1 MTSPSPLPGTDNL
14 PNFDPRTKDENTSFN
29 QYLALLNL
37 QQRNNQFAA
46 KQQQQDMSMLLR
58 AMGSPSG
65 NASWIGHTAMPQQP
79 TFAPRQG
86 MFSGI
91 LSDPWHQYL
100 AQKEYEVRRDRA
112 IANQM
117 DELYRRDSNDRF
129 DQLLALMQAR
139 GTPEQAATNG
149 TASESA
155 TDNGA
160 PAKEQPKSS
169 RDVLISRFRQFAGLD
184 NKDSEATMGLDA
196 ALEQAAASVRAD
208 PEFINALYREGY
220 SPSSIETIKN
230 NPLAHYGWDKTKDF
244 KEPLT
249 KHNFGNPYGKAL
261 AESFMGSDSYD
272 KTDDAYKAVY
282 NILNNM
288 DNGLVEQHKDWEPL
302 YRGVLRTLG
311 VTTQP
316 NNLTNF
322 QKELAASAINWAS
335 SQPDVDID
343 SLKELAKEGDFGAWE
358 KFFNEDKGNVSSAF
372 NLFKQKINTSDF
384 KNRADI
390 DNMYKEFD
398 VAYDNAGSANVFKN
412 LGIITPND
420 YEKLRRRYDTLTNYN
435 PMEYITMNELIR
447 SEGITDARKLLGNFK
462 PIKDLNGNVGSN
474 VYSDIM
480 AKLTDRNSILN
491 NTKMKKFFDDSNN
504 FKRFLE
510 SSYFYGLRDKY
521 TSSSKPE
528 DKTKLSAL
536 DHEIKTITDQFYKAR
551 LPESTSRDNV
561 VKNIKTRLSKNFSDN
576 AAFFENAPSDK
587 GELITDLLASAEGY
601 KDKIFSD
608 SNGKGVYLLSVT
620 NDYNW
625 KLNEAQI
632 GKKFSELPAD
642 IQNKG
647 YVNQINAIQ
656 TNWNTITR
664 RLHSNTIKPY
674 IKGMSK
680 QDLDELTALLAS
692 SSYRGDS
699 TRESLL
705 TDAFQF
711 AQKAVEDSKKTDK
724 PIELTPMLIYKHYI
738 ASLINR
744 YETKGKLSNISVV
757 RSRFKNVEKAY
768 NAYKNKTK

>member
-14 PNFDPRTKDENTSFN
+14 LNFDPVTKDENARFN
-29 QYLALLNL
+29 QFLALLTL
-37 QQRNNQFAA
+37 QQRDNQFAA

-65 NASWIGHTAMPQQP
+65 NASWIGHTTMPQQP

-129 DQLLALMQAR
+129 DQLLALMQGK

-149 TASESA
+149 TASEST

-160 PAKEQPKSS
+160 LAKEQPKSS

-220 SPSSIETIKN
+220 SPASIETIKN
-230 NPLAHYGWDKTKDF
+230 NPLAHYGWDKTKDH
-244 KEPLT
+244 KETLT

-261 AESFMGSDSYD
+261 AESFSNSAKYD
-272 KTDDAYKAVY
+272 ETDDSYKAVY
-282 NILNNM
+282 DILNTM
-288 DNGLVEQHKDWEPL
+288 DSGLVEQHKDWEPL

-358 KFFNEDKGNVSSAF
+358 KFFNSDKGNVSSAF

-398 VAYDNAGSANVFKN
+398 VAYDNATSANVFKN
-412 LGIITPND
+412 LGIINPKD

-435 PMEYITMNELIR
+435 PVEYIAMSELTR
-447 SEGITDARKLLGNFK
+447 TKGITDARRLLGGFT

-480 AKLTDRNSILN
+480 AKLNNPDSILN
-491 NTKMKKFFDDSNN
+491 NTKMQKYFEDPNN
-504 FKRFLE
+504 FRRFLE
-510 SSYFYGLRDKY
+510 SSYFYGLRNKY
-521 TSSSKPE
+521 SSSGKPE
-528 DKTKLSAL
+528 DKAKLSAL
-536 DHEIKTITDQFYKAR
+536 DHEIKTITDQFYKER
-551 LPESTSRDNV
+551 LPESTNRDNV
-561 VKNIKTRLSKNFSDN
+561 VKNIKTRLAKHFNDN
-576 AAFFENAPSDK
+576 AAFFENAPDDK
-587 GELITDLLASAEGY
+587 GELITDLLAAAEGY
-601 KDKIFSD
+601 KDQVFAD

-620 NDYNW
+620 NGGDWYIP
-625 KLNEAQI
+625 EAQM
-632 GKKFSELPAD
+632 GKRFSELPAEV
-642 IQNKG
+642 QNKG
-647 YVNQINAIQ
+647 YDNQLNAIQ
-656 TNWNTITR
+656 TNWRRVTQ
-664 RLHSNTIKPY
+664 RLHSNDLKPY

-680 QDLDELTALLAS
+680 QDLDEVTALLAS

-699 TRESLL
+699 TQESLL
-705 TDAFQF
+705 IDAFKS
-711 AQKAVEDSKKTDK
+711 AQKAVGNGKV
-724 PIELTPMLIYKHYI
+724 TPFLVYQKYVAHL
-738 ASLINR
+738 ANR
-744 YETKGKLSNISVV
+744 YKARGKISNMSVV
-757 RSRFKNVEKAY
+757 KSRFNNVKKAY
-768 NAYKNKTK
+768 DAYKNKTK

>member
-1 MTSPSPLPGTDNL
+1 MPLPGTDDL
-14 PNFDPRTKDENTSFN
+14 LTFDPKSKEENTGFN
-29 QYLALLNL
+29 QFLALAKL
-37 QQRNNQFAA
+37 QQQNNQFAA
-46 KQQQQDMSMLLR
+46 RQQQQDMSMLLR

-149 TASESA
+149 TASEPA

-184 NKDSEATMGLDA
+184 NKDSEATMGLDE

-230 NPLAHYGWDKTKDF
+230 NPLAHYGWDKTKDH
-244 KEPLT
+244 KETLT

-261 AESFMGSDSYD
+261 AESFSNSAKYD
-272 KTDDAYKAVY
+272 ETDDSYKAVY
-282 NILNNM
+282 DILNNM
-288 DNGLVEQHKDWEPL
+288 DSGLVEQHEEWKPL

-311 VTTQP
+311 VMTQP

-335 SQPDVDID
+335 SQPNVDID

-358 KFFNEDKGNVSSAF
+358 KFFNSDKGNVSSVF

-398 VAYDNAGSANVFKN
+398 VAYDNATSANVFKN
-412 LGIITPND
+412 LGIINPKD

-435 PMEYITMNELIR
+435 PMEFIAMNELTR
-447 SEGITDARKLLGNFK
+447 TKGITDARRLLGGFT

-480 AKLTDRNSILN
+480 AKLNNPDSILN
-491 NTKMKKFFDDSNN
+491 NTKMQKYFEDPNN
-504 FKRFLE
+504 FRRFLE
-510 SSYFYGLRDKY
+510 SSYFYGLRNKY
-521 TSSSKPE
+521 SSSSKPE
-528 DKTKLSAL
+528 DKDKLSAL

-551 LPESTSRDNV
+551 LPESTNRDNV
-561 VKNIKTRLSKNFSDN
+561 VKNIKTRLAKHFNDN
-576 AAFFENAPSDK
+576 AAFFENAPDDK
-587 GELITDLLASAEGY
+587 GELITDLLAAAEGY
-601 KDKIFSD
+601 RDQVFAD
-608 SNGKGVYLLSVT
+608 FNGKGVYLLSVS
-620 NDYNW
+620 NDGNW
-625 KLNEAQI
+625 YIPEAQM

-647 YVNQINAIQ
+647 YDNQLNAIQ
-656 TNWNTITR
+656 TNWGRVTT
-664 RLHSNTIKPY
+664 RLHSNELKPY
-674 IKGMSK
+674 IKDMSK
-680 QDLDELTALLAS
+680 QDLDEVTALLATA
-692 SSYRGDS
+692 SYRGDS
-699 TRESLL
+699 TKVSLL
-705 TDAFQF
+705 VDAFKT
-711 AQKAVEDSKKTDK
+711 AQ
-724 PIELTPMLIYKHYI
+724 ELAGNGKVTPLLVYQGYTAQLMKRYKD
-738 ASLINR
+738 R
-744 YETKGKLSNISVV
+744 GKISNYSVV
-757 RSRFKNVEKAY
+757 ESRFKNVRNAY
-768 NAYKNKTK
+768 NAHKNKTK

>member
-29 QYLALLNL
+29 QYLAFLKL
-37 QQRNNQFAA
+37 QQQNNQFAA
-46 KQQQQDMSMLLR
+46 RQQQQDMSMLLR

-65 NASWIGHTAMPQQP
+65 NASWIGHTTMPQQP

-149 TASESA
+149 TASEST

-184 NKDSEATMGLDA
+184 NKDSEATMGLDD

-244 KEPLT
+244 KETLT
-249 KHNFGNPYGKAL
+249 KHNFGNPYGMAL
-261 AESFMGSDSYD
+261 AEGLSNSSNY
-272 KTDDAYKAVY
+272 KKDDPVHQATYE
-282 NILNNM
+282 ILNSMNS
-288 DNGLVEQHKDWEPL
+288 DLVEQNKNWEPL
-302 YRGVLRTLG
+302 YRGVLRELG
-311 VTTQP
+311 VPITSA
-316 NNLTNF
+316 NLSNF
-322 QKELAASAINWAS
+322 EKELAASAINWAYS
-335 SQPDVDID
+335 RPDVDLD
-343 SLKELAKEGDFGAWE
+343 SLKTFAKDGDWE
-358 KFFNEDKGNVSSAF
+358 HWWSTLTNSNKGNISKTFKFFKDN
-372 NLFKQKINTSDF
+372 IRTSDI

-390 DNMYKEFD
+390 DNMFKEYN

-412 LGIITPND
+412 LGIINPND

-435 PMEYITMNELIR
+435 PMEYIAMSELTR
-447 SEGITDARKLLGNFK
+447 TNGITDARRLLGGFT

-480 AKLTDRNSILN
+480 AKLNNPDSILN
-491 NTKMKKFFDDSNN
+491 NTKMKKYFEDPNN
-504 FKRFLE
+504 FRRFLE
-510 SSYFYGLRDKY
+510 SSYFYGLRNRY
-521 TSSSKPE
+521 TSSGKQE
-528 DKTKLSAL
+528 DKDKLSAL
-536 DHEIKTITDQFYKAR
+536 DHEIKTITDQFYKER

-561 VKNIKTRLSKNFSDN
+561 VKNIKTRLAKNFNDN
-576 AAFFENAPSDK
+576 AAFFKNAPDDK
-587 GELITDLLASAEGY
+587 GELITDLLAAAEGY
-601 KDKIFSD
+601 KDQVFAD

-620 NDYNW
+620 NGGDWYIP
-625 KLNEAQI
+625 EAQM
-632 GKKFSELPAD
+632 GKKFSELPAEV
-642 IQNKG
+642 QNKG
-647 YVNQINAIQ
+647 YDHQLNAIQ
-656 TNWNTITR
+656 TNWERVTT
-664 RLHSNTIKPY
+664 RLHSNDLKPY

-680 QDLDELTALLAS
+680 QDLDEVTALLAS

-699 TRESLL
+699 TKESLL
-705 TDAFQF
+705 VDAFKT
-711 AQKAVEDSKKTDK
+711 AQKLAGNGKV
-724 PIELTPMLIYKHYI
+724 TPLLVYQGYTAQLIKRYKD
-738 ASLINR
+738 R
-744 YETKGKLSNISVV
+744 GKLSNISVV
-757 RSRFKNVEKAY
+757 ESRFKNVRKAY
-768 NAYKNKTK
+768 KAHKNKTK

>member
-1 MTSPSPLPGTDNL
+1 MPLPNTGDL
-14 PNFDPRTKDENTSFN
+14 PIFDPKTKEENTGFN

-37 QQRNNQFAA
+37 QQRDNQFAA

-58 AMGSPSG
+58 AMGNPSG

-129 DQLLALMQAR
+129 DQLLALMQSR

-149 TASESA
+149 TASEPA

-160 PAKEQPKSS
+160 PAKEKPKTAREVL
-169 RDVLISRFRQFAGLD
+169 RDRVQAFAGLN
-184 NKDSEATMGLDA
+184 NKDSEATMSISKALSLA
-196 ALEQAAASVRAD
+196 ADSVRSD
-208 PEFINALYREGY
+208 PAFINALYREGY
-220 SPSSIETIKN
+220 SPSAIETIKN
-230 NPLAHYGWDKTKDF
+230 NPLAHFGWDKVKDYR
-244 KEPLT
+244 EPLS
-249 KHNFGNPYGKAL
+249 KHKLGNPYGMAL
-261 AESFMGSDSYD
+261 ADSFSNSDSYNEY
-272 KTDDAYKAVY
+272 DDAYKGTY
-282 NILNNM
+282 DILSTMNS
-288 DNGLVEQHKDWEPL
+288 DLVDQHKEWEPL
-302 YRGVLRTLG
+302 YRNILDKLG
-311 VTTQP
+311 VHVTSD
-316 NNLTNF
+316 NLSNF
-322 QKELAASAINWAS
+322 EKELAASAISWAYS
-335 SQPDVDID
+335 RPDINME
-343 SLKELAKEGDFGAWE
+343 SLKTFAENGDWE
-358 KFFNEDKGNVSSAF
+358 HWWSTLTNDSKNKISDTF
-372 NLFKQKINTSDF
+372 NLFSKNIRTTDIP
-384 KNRADI
+384 NRAEI
-390 DNMYKEFD
+390 DNLYKELD
-398 VAYDNAGSANVFKN
+398 VAYDNAADADTFKN
-412 LGIITPND
+412 LDIVDANTA
-420 YEKLRRRYDTLTNYN
+420 EKLKRRYDTLTNYN
-435 PMEYITMNELIR
+435 SMEYIAMNKLIN
-447 SEGITDARKLLGNFK
+447 SDGVTDARRLLGGFK
-462 PIKDLNGNVGSN
+462 PVKDLNENIGSN

-480 AKLTDRNSILN
+480 GKLNNPYSILN
-491 NTKMKKFFDDSNN
+491 NSKMSKYFEDPNN

-510 SSYFYGLRDKY
+510 SSYFYGLRNKY
-521 TSSSKPE
+521 SSSGKLG
-528 DKTKLSAL
+528 DKNKLNAL

-551 LPESTSRDNV
+551 LPESTNRDNV
-561 VKNIKTRLSKNFSDN
+561 VKNIKTRLSKNFNDN

-620 NDYNW
+620 NDYGW
-625 KLNEAQI
+625 KLPEAQI
-632 GKKFSELPAD
+632 GKKFSELPAEV
-642 IQNKG
+642 QNKG
-647 YVNQINAIQ
+647 YGHQINAIQ
-656 TNWNTITR
+656 TNWNIITR
-664 RLHSNTIKPY
+664 RLHSNAIKPY

-680 QDLDELTALLAS
+680 QNLDELTALLAS

-705 TDAFQF
+705 ADAFKY

-744 YETKGKLSNISVV
+744 YETKGKISNISVV
-757 RSRFKNVEKAY
+757 RSRFQNVEKAY

>member
-1 MTSPSPLPGTDNL
+1 MASPSPLPGTDNL
-14 PNFDPRTKDENTSFN
+14 LNFNPRTKDENTSFN
-29 QYLALLNL
+29 QFLALLTL
-37 QQRNNQFAA
+37 QQRDNQFAA

-65 NASWIGHTAMPQQP
+65 NASWIGHTTMPQQP

-117 DELYRRDSNDRF
+117 DELYRRDSNDRL

-139 GTPEQAATNG
+139 GTPEQATTNG
-149 TASESA
+149 TASES
-155 TDNGA
+155 TTNNGT

-230 NPLAHYGWDKTKDF
+230 NPLAHYGWDKTKDY
-244 KEPLT
+244 KETLT

-261 AESFMGSDSYD
+261 AESFSNSAKYD
-272 KTDDAYKAVY
+272 ETDDSYKAVY
-282 NILNNM
+282 DILNNM
-288 DNGLVEQHKDWEPL
+288 DSGLVEQHKDWEPL

-311 VTTQP
+311 VMTQP

-358 KFFNEDKGNVSSAF
+358 KFFNSDKGNVSSAF
-372 NLFKQKINTSDF
+372 NLFRQKINTSDF

-398 VAYDNAGSANVFKN
+398 VAYDNATSANVFKN
-412 LGIITPND
+412 LGIINPND

-435 PMEYITMNELIR
+435 PVEYIAMSELTR
-447 SEGITDARKLLGNFK
+447 TNGITDARRLLGGFT
-462 PIKDLNGNVGSN
+462 PVKDLNGNVGSN

-480 AKLTDRNSILN
+480 AKLNNPDSILN
-491 NTKMKKFFDDSNN
+491 DTRMQKYFEDPNN
-504 FKRFLE
+504 FRRFLE
-510 SSYFYGLRDKY
+510 SSYFYGLRNKY
-521 TSSSKPE
+521 SSSSKPE
-528 DKTKLSAL
+528 DKDKLSAL
-536 DHEIKTITDQFYKAR
+536 DHEIKTITDQFYKER
-551 LPESTSRDNV
+551 LPESTNRDNV
-561 VKNIKTRLSKNFSDN
+561 VKNIKTRLAKNFNDN
-576 AAFFENAPSDK
+576 AAFFKNAPDDK
-587 GELITDLLASAEGY
+587 GELITDLLAAAEGY
-601 KDKIFSD
+601 KDQVFAD
-608 SNGKGVYLLSVT
+608 SNGKGVYLLSVS
-620 NDYNW
+620 NDGNW
-625 KLNEAQI
+625 YIPEAQM
-632 GKKFSELPAD
+632 GKKFSELPAEV
-642 IQNKG
+642 QNKG
-647 YVNQINAIQ
+647 YNHQLNAIQ
-656 TNWNTITR
+656 TNWERVTT
-664 RLHSNTIKPY
+664 RLHSNELKPY

-680 QDLDELTALLAS
+680 QDLDEITALLAS

-699 TRESLL
+699 TKESLL
-705 TDAFQF
+705 VDAFKT
-711 AQKAVEDSKKTDK
+711 AQKLADNDK
-724 PIELTPMLIYKHYI
+724 VTPYPLLVYQGYTAQLIKRYKD
-738 ASLINR
+738 R
-744 YETKGKLSNISVV
+744 GKVSNISVV
-757 RSRFKNVEKAY
+757 ESRFKNVRRAY
-768 NAYKNKTK
+768 NAHKNKTK

>member
-1 MTSPSPLPGTDNL
+1 MPLPGTDNL
-14 PNFDPRTKDENTSFN
+14 LTFDPKTQQEHTGFN
-29 QYLALLNL
+29 EALALMKL
-37 QQRNNQFAA
+37 QQQNNQFAA

-139 GTPEQAATNG
+139 GTPEQATING
-149 TASESA
+149 TASKPT

-230 NPLAHYGWDKTKDF
+230 NPLAHYGWDKTKDY
-244 KEPLT
+244 KETLT
-249 KHNFGNPYGKAL
+249 RHNFGNPYGKAL
-261 AESFMGSDSYD
+261 AESFSNSAKYD
-272 KTDDAYKAVY
+272 ETDDSYKAVY
-282 NILNNM
+282 DILNNM
-288 DNGLVEQHKDWEPL
+288 DSGLVEQHKDWEPL

-358 KFFNEDKGNVSSAF
+358 KFFNSDKGNVSSAF

-412 LGIITPND
+412 LGIINPND

-435 PMEYITMNELIR
+435 PMEYITMNELTR
-447 SEGITDARKLLGNFK
+447 TKGIIDARRLLGGFNQNK
-462 PIKDLNGNVGSN
+462 SIKDLNRDTGSN

-491 NTKMKKFFDDSNN
+491 NTKMQKYFEDPNN

-510 SSYFYGLRDKY
+510 SSYFYGLRNKY
-521 TSSSKPE
+521 SSSSKPE
-528 DKTKLSAL
+528 DKNKLSVL

-551 LPESTSRDNV
+551 LPESTNIDNV
-561 VKNIKTRLSKNFSDN
+561 VKNIKTRLAKNFNDN
-576 AAFFENAPSDK
+576 ASFFENAPDDK
-587 GELITDLLASAEGY
+587 GELITDLLAAAEGY
-601 KDKIFSD
+601 KDQVFPD

-625 KLNEAQI
+625 KLDQAQI
-632 GKKFSELPAD
+632 GKKFSELPAEV
-642 IQNKG
+642 QNKG
-647 YVNQINAIQ
+647 YGHQLNAIQ
-656 TNWNTITR
+656 TNWGTVTR
-664 RLHSNTIKPY
+664 RLHSNNVKPY

-680 QDLDELTALLAS
+680 QDLDEVTALLAS
-692 SSYRGDS
+692 SAYRGDS

-705 TDAFQF
+705 VDAFKS
-711 AQKAVEDSKKTDK
+711 AQKLAGNGKVTPLLVYQEYTK
-724 PIELTPMLIYKHYI
+724 ELIK
-738 ASLINR
+738 R
-744 YETKGKLSNISVV
+744 YNDKGKKSNISVV
-757 RSRFKNVEKAY
+757 TSRFKNVKKAY

>member
-14 PNFDPRTKDENTSFN
+14 PNFDPRTKDENASFN
-29 QYLALLNL
+29 QYLALLQL
-37 QQRNNQFAA
+37 QQRDNQFAA

-139 GTPEQAATNG
+139 GTPEQATTKG
-149 TASESA
+149 TASEPT

-184 NKDSEATMGLDA
+184 NKDSEATMGLDD

-230 NPLAHYGWDKTKDF
+230 NPLAHYGWDKTKDY
-244 KEPLT
+244 KETLT

-261 AESFMGSDSYD
+261 AESFSNSDRYD
-272 KTDDAYKAVY
+272 ETDDAHKAVY
-282 NILNNM
+282 DILNNM

-358 KFFNEDKGNVSSAF
+358 KFFNSDKGNVSSAF
-372 NLFKQKINTSDF
+372 KLFKQKVNTSDF

-412 LGIITPND
+412 LGIINPAD

-435 PMEYITMNELIR
+435 PMEYITMNELVR
-447 SEGITDARKLLGNFK
+447 SGGITDARRLLGGFT
-462 PIKDLNGNVGSN
+462 PVKDLNGNVGSN

-491 NTKMKKFFDDSNN
+491 NTKMQKYFKDPNN
-504 FKRFLE
+504 FRRFLE
-510 SSYFYGLRDKY
+510 SSYFYGLRNRY
-521 TSSSKPE
+521 TSSGKQE
-528 DKTKLSAL
+528 DKAKLTAL
-536 DHEIKTITDQFYKAR
+536 DNEITTITDQFYKAR
-551 LPESTSRDNV
+551 LPETNRDNV
-561 VKNIKTRLSKNFSDN
+561 TKNIKTRLAKSFDDN
-576 AAFFENAPSDK
+576 ASFFTNAPNDK
-587 GELITDLLASAEGY
+587 GELITDLLAGAEGY
-601 KDKIFSD
+601 KDEVFPD
-608 SNGKGVYLLSVT
+608 SNGKGVYLLGV
-620 NDYNW
+620 NNGYW
-625 KLNEAQI
+625 KLPEAQI
-632 GKKFSELPAD
+632 GKKFSELPATV
-642 IQNKG
+642 QNDG
-647 YVNQINAIQ
+647 YVHQLEAIQ
-656 TNWNTITR
+656 SFWNKVTQ
-664 RLHSNTIKPY
+664 RLHSNDLKPY

-680 QDLDELTALLAS
+680 QDLDEVTALITS
-692 SSYRGDS
+692 SAYRGDS
-699 TRESLL
+699 TKESLL
-705 TDAFQF
+705 VDAFKS
-711 AQKAVEDSKKTDK
+711 AQKAAGNGKV
-724 PIELTPMLIYKHYI
+724 TPFLVYQKYVAHL
-738 ASLINR
+738 ANR
-744 YETKGKLSNISVV
+744 YKARGKVSNMSVV
-757 RSRFKNVEKAY
+757 KSRFNNVKKAY
-768 NAYKNKTK
+768 DAYKNKTK

>member
-1 MTSPSPLPGTDNL
+1 MPLPGTDNL
-14 PNFDPRTKDENTSFN
+14 PTFDPKTQGEHTGFN
-29 QYLALLNL
+29 EMLALMKL
-37 QQRNNQFAA
+37 QQQNNQFAA

-65 NASWIGHTAMPQQP
+65 NASWIGHTTMPQQP

-139 GTPEQAATNG
+139 GTPEQATTNG
-149 TASESA
+149 TASEST

-230 NPLAHYGWDKTKDF
+230 NPLAHYGWDKTKDY
-244 KEPLT
+244 KETLT

-261 AESFMGSDSYD
+261 AESFSNSAKYD
-272 KTDDAYKAVY
+272 ETDDSYKAVY
-282 NILNNM
+282 DILNTM
-288 DNGLVEQHKDWEPL
+288 DSGLVEQHKDWEPL

-335 SQPDVDID
+335 NQPDVDID

-358 KFFNEDKGNVSSAF
+358 KFFNSDKGNVSSAF

-398 VAYDNAGSANVFKN
+398 VAYDNATSANVFKN
-412 LGIITPND
+412 LGIINPKD

-435 PMEYITMNELIR
+435 PVEYIAMSELTR
-447 SEGITDARKLLGNFK
+447 TNGITDARRLLGGFT

-480 AKLTDRNSILN
+480 AKLNNPDSILN
-491 NTKMKKFFDDSNN
+491 NTKMQKYFEDPNN
-504 FKRFLE
+504 FRRFLE
-510 SSYFYGLRDKY
+510 SSYFYGLRNKY
-521 TSSSKPE
+521 SSSGKQE
-528 DKTKLSAL
+528 DKDKLSAL

-551 LPESTSRDNV
+551 LPESTNRDNV
-561 VKNIKTRLSKNFSDN
+561 VKNIKTRLSKHFNDN
-576 AAFFENAPSDK
+576 AAFFENAPDDK
-587 GELITDLLASAEGY
+587 GELITDLLAAAEGY
-601 KDKIFSD
+601 RDQVFAD
-608 SNGKGVYLLSVT
+608 SNGKGVYLLSVS
-620 NDYNW
+620 NYGNW
-625 KLNEAQI
+625 YIPEAQM

-647 YVNQINAIQ
+647 YDNQLNAIQ
-656 TNWNTITR
+656 TNWGRVTQ
-664 RLHSNTIKPY
+664 RLHSNELKPY

-680 QDLDELTALLAS
+680 QDLDEITALLAS

-699 TRESLL
+699 TQVSLL
-705 TDAFQF
+705 VDGFKT
-711 AQKAVEDSKKTDK
+711 AQ
-724 PIELTPMLIYKHYI
+724 ELAGDGKVTPLLVYQGYTAQLMKRYKD
-738 ASLINR
+738 R
-744 YETKGKLSNISVV
+744 GKMSNYSVV
-757 RSRFKNVEKAY
+757 ESRFKNVRNAY
-768 NAYKNKTK
+768 NAHKNKTK